1 MSEFEARAFKS
12 QKNQMR
18 HFVDDLQTL
27 WLTLLSNEGMPSYL
41 EYIEGEAKRIK
52 VFLQTV
58 NSSLSHN
65 AE

>member
-1 MSEFEARAFKS
+1 
-12 QKNQMR
+12 MR

-58 NSSLSHN
+58 NSVWQRGMED